1 MDEPLH
7 TIMTERLGCR
17 WPIIQTAMGW
27 VAEPSLV
34 IGSCNAGAFG
44 FLGAAV
50 MTPDEAREKIL
61 QVRRGTCWRR
71 KRLRLVAGH
80 LGWWHVTL
88 SLLAARDHQ
97 NLFYGGYPVLRLL

>member
-1 MDEPLH
+1 MMGDPLH
-7 TIMTERLGCR
+7 TILVERLGCR

-34 IGSCNAGAFG
+34 IGSSNAGAFG

-61 QVRRGTCWRR
+61 AVRQGTDRPFGVNFPASL
-71 KRLRLVAGH
+71 KRPIILA
-80 LGWWHVTL
+80 LGPRPKLT
-88 SLLAARDHQ
+88 ART
-97 NLFYGGYPVLRLL
+97 